1 MPGKIVVLGSC
12 MIDFTCY
19 APRLPKN
26 GETICG
32 NKSKIKLGGKGANQC
47 VAAAKLG
54 ATTALISSLGCDFF
68 AKNYLDALKELNV
81 DISFIRVHESAESG
95 KAHITVAKN
104 GENSIVIIPG
114 ANELTS
120 VEHVKNATTLI
131 ENASVLLCQFESPI
145 DATLQALRI
154 HKGHGYSIVNG
165 APAIKSVNPEIFSLC
180 DIFCVNE
187 TEAEVLTGIYPVVMS
202 NVNLAVSFLLSQGC
216 NLVIITLGSLGAVFA
231 SKDTEEIVR
240 VDTVSVTPVDTTG
253 AGDAFLGSLA
263 FFLAYYPELPM
274 KERIERAC
282 KIATLTVL
290 KEGTHDSFPK
300 REELPESMFK

>member
-1 MPGKIVVLGSC
+1 MPGKIVVVGSC

-19 APRLPKN
+19 APRLPKP

-32 NKSKIKLGGKGANQC
+32 YKSKIKLGGKGANQC

-54 ATTALISSLGCDFF
+54 STTALISALGCDFF
-68 AKNYLDALKELNV
+68 AKNYLDALRELHV
-81 DISFIRVHESAESG
+81 DTSFVKVHENADSG

-114 ANELTS
+114 ANDLIS
-120 VEHVKNATTLI
+120 VEQVKKATNLI

-154 HKGHGYSIVNG
+154 HQGHGYSIVNG

-187 TEAEVLTGIYPVVMS
+187 TEAEVLTGIYPVKIS
-202 NVNLAVSFLLSQGC
+202 NADLAVNSLLGQGC
-216 NLVIITLGSLGAVFA
+216 KSVIITLGSSGAVFG
-231 SKDTEEIVR
+231 SNDTEEIIQVN
-240 VDTVSVTPVDTTG
+240 TVSVCPVDTTG
-253 AGDAFLGSLA
+253 AGDAFLGALA
-263 FFLAYYPELPM
+263 FFLAYCPHFSM
-274 KERIERAC
+274 KECIERAC
-282 KIATLTVL
+282 KIATLSVL

-300 REELPESMFK
+300 RDELPSSMFK